1 MSCNSF
7 EEQKTI
13 GKRLKEKFDQKNDK
27 SEEIINKAV
36 LKALEFLEETLK
48 YEDLNDNMI
57 TVNHILFEPIA
68 WDTYDRRKL
77 RTKFEDAMLKH
88 DIEVSYHL
96 IDYDNVKIGLSWK
109 FS

>member
-1 MSCNSF
+1 
-7 EEQKTI
+7 
-13 GKRLKEKFDQKNDK
+13 
-27 SEEIINKAV
+27 
-36 LKALEFLEETLK
+36 
-48 YEDLNDNMI
+48 MI